1 MDFIEALLWFI
12 LGIVL
17 DAWIRPLIDSLVNLF
32 NSIIDSNTAKS
43 QIKIAKANEQIQSL
57 QEPVGNS
64 NVIGF

>member
-12 LGIVL
+12 LGIVF

-64 NVIGF
+64 NAIGF

>member
-12 LGIVL
+12 LGIFF
-17 DAWIRPLIDSLVNLF
+17 DAWIRPLMDSLVNLF
-32 NSIIDSNTAKS
+32 NSIIDSNTVKS

>member
-12 LGIVL
+12 LGISF
-17 DAWIRPLIDSLVNLF
+17 DAWIRPIMDSLVNLI
-32 NSIIDSNTAKS
+32 NSIVDSHTAKS
-43 QIKIAKANEQIQSL
+43 QIEIAKANEQIQSF